1 MVNIYEA
8 ILDLQQK
15 GFSGALCTIL
25 ETHGSVPR
33 HTGSKML
40 VKEDGTLV
48 GSVGGGEIENRVIQ
62 EAFTAIQDG
71 KPRKLN
77 YKMVDPNAGDPGIC
91 GGQAE
96 VYVEPIFPKPQI
108 IVVGAGHV
116 GKAVVHLGKWLGFK
130 VILSDDREEFCN
142 PEMVP
147 GADEYLVCAMTDI
160 PQKIHINRQS
170 FFILTTR
177 GVPIDTAGLPPLLD
191 TPAPYIGVIGSKR
204 RWITTRKQLLENGIS
219 EDKINKV
226 VSPIG
231 LELQAET
238 PEEIAV
244 SILAEVMMIKND
256 ASGKQMTMQQA

>member
-1 MVNIYEA
+1 MNIYKA
-8 ILDLQQK
+8 ILELQQN
-15 GFSGALCTIL
+15 GFSGALCTIV
-25 ETHGSVPR
+25 ESHGSVPR

-40 VKEDGTLV
+40 VREDGTLV

-62 EAFTAIQDG
+62 EAQAAMQDG

-96 VYVEPIFPKPQI
+96 VYVEPIFPKPQV

-116 GKAVVHLGKWLGFK
+116 GKAVVYLAKWLGFK
-130 VILSDDREEFCN
+130 VVLSDDREEFCN
-142 PEMVP
+142 PAMVP
-147 GADEYLVCAMTDI
+147 DADEYLVCQMAEI
-160 PQKIHINRQS
+160 PKKIHINRQS
-170 FFILTTR
+170 YFILTTR
-177 GVPIDTAGLPPLLD
+177 GVPVDTEGLPPLLE

-204 RWITTRKQLLENGIS
+204 RWITTRKNLLEKGIA
-219 EDKINKV
+219 EAHINKV

-231 LELQAET
+231 LELKAET

-256 ASGKQMTMQQA
+256 ASGKQMTMQQP